1 MKSTLK
7 LLALSAIAATALGS
21 CSADEDIFDVK
32 GEGTIF
38 LSATL
43 NSDVKARSSATDD
56 ELRESCIV
64 WISNSKGV
72 VRRYDKAADIPSEG
86 IKLVADNYVAEA
98 WAGDSVPAS
107 FEDRYFKGSEAFTVS
122 KGSTTVVNLV
132 CHIANTLVD
141 VKYGEGVAEALS
153 DYTMTVGHA
162 QGSLTFEGDDTR
174 TGYFMMNSRSK
185 NLDWTLRGKLADG
198 SEFVKEGTIEN
209 CKPTTKYTL
218 NVKWEGK
225 DYEIGGAYLTIEVD
239 ETEVLVEDEISILAA
254 PKVEG
259 YNFDLAT
266 AVRGKKGEIGRRSL
280 WITSAD
286 QLAGIVLTCD
296 YFNTLFGFEA
306 GGNDFDF
313 LNWTD
318 ATLESR
324 VNAAGI
330 VLVKQQASQEGMDT
344 YKLIFEEEFTN
355 ALPDGEYSIR
365 VDVTDKG
372 GKRATGTLNIIVSDD
387 PVSTAAISPAD
398 AWATRATIAGTVNK
412 PDAASPVLCY
422 RKRGTAAWTKAET
435 TVSGGNLSATV
446 TGLEPATTYEY
457 AACADGFEGKVM
469 TFTTEGTGVI
479 PEAGFENWYTYASN
493 KLWAIGTEGASKYWD
508 CGNTALESYTLF
520 VNLDKNPTSKSETY
534 KHSGNSSVR
543 LKSVSIVGVF
553 AAGNM
558 FIGEFLGV
566 EDGTN
571 GILGWGRPWDN
582 RPSKLKGWVR
592 YEPQAVTHEK
602 NDYAALKKGDMDK
615 GIIYIALLDNS
626 ISKQSN
632 GKTYPVVVRTSAKN
646 RDLFSKDDSNV
657 IGYGELVLDQATA
670 GDGMVEFEIPITY
683 KRTDVKASY
692 IMCTASASIGGDY
705 FVGGENSSMWLDDL
719 ELVYE

>member
-43 NSDVKARSSATDD
+43 NSDVKARSSATED

-107 FEDRYFKGSEAFTVS
+107 FDDRYFKGSEAFTVS

-239 ETEVLVEDEISILAA
+239 ETEVLVENEIPILAA

-286 QLAGIVLTCD
+286 QLTAITLTCD
-296 YFNTLFGFEA
+296 YFATLLGFED

-330 VLVKQQASQEGMDT
+330 VLVKQQASQEGMET
-344 YKLIFEEEFTN
+344 YKLNFEEEFTN
-355 ALPDGEYSIR
+355 ALPDGEYAIR
-365 VDVTDKG
+365 VDVTDKN

-412 PDAASPVLCY
+412 PDAANPVLCY

-435 TVSGGNLSATV
+435 TVNGGSLSATV
-446 TGLEPATTYEY
+446 TGLEPATDYEY

-469 TFTTEGTGVI
+469 TFTTEATRQFPNNSFEDGFMNGKVQTFYAQGESMFWDTGNTGSATMSKTVT
-479 PEAGFENWYTYASN
+479 EQSSEKVHSGTYA
-493 KLWAIGTEGASKYWD
+493 AA
-508 CGNTALESYTLF
+508 
-520 VNLDKNPTSKSETY
+520 
-534 KHSGNSSVR
+534 
-543 LKSVSIVGVF
+543 LKSQFVGMGSIGAF
-553 AAGNM
+553 AAGNI
-558 FIGEFLGV
+558 FIGEFIRR
-566 EDGTN
+566 DGTN
-571 GILGWGRPWDN
+571 GVLGWGREWTARPTKLRGWIHYTPATVEWDKSGA
-582 RPSKLKGWVR
+582 PLG
-592 YEPQAVTHEK
+592 
-602 NDYAALKKGDMDK
+602 KGDMDK

-626 ISKQSN
+626 KSDTDSN
-632 GKTYPVVVRTSAKN
+632 KSYPQIVRTNPSNRTLFDKN
-646 RDLFSKDDSNV
+646 GSNV
-657 IGYGELVLDQATA
+657 IAYGELIFTDATA
-670 GDGMVEFEIPITY
+670 GSDMVPFEVPITY
-683 KRTDVKASY
+683 NRTDAIPSF
-692 IMCTASASIGGDY
+692 IICTASASIGGDY
-705 FVGGENSSMWLDDL
+705 FTGGKSTMYLDDL